1 MSDTTAQDVAHRA
14 RRSMWAVVVLAVAL
28 MTLAGFTI
36 SGIVSWQS
44 VDPRGATVQTGTGNR
59 EATDGCTTIEY
70 RNDIPDEVVDLMRR
84 QLDDG
89 LEPLWHISGVETPI
103 DDDRTGTPATWVT
116 EPFRIVP

>member
-28 MTLAGFTI
+28 MTLAGALF
-36 SGIVSWQS
+36 
-44 VDPRGATVQTGTGNR
+44 RGATVQTGTGNR